1 MASPGKFA
9 ARVAMAAL
17 LEQVHAICREV
28 HRVSA
33 DDTDGVHDMRVA
45 SRRLR
50 AVLTEFKP
58 LFPAKPR
65 KAIAGRGRHITQLL
79 GRPRELDVDLKR
91 IKALRG
97 CLDPAL
103 QPACDRAAAAIAVR
117 RREAAPA
124 CAEAAR
130 LAADSRLNKEL
141 ARLSVGVRTDNP
153 QFVKRAP
160 ARLARRFD
168 LVTRHFDAWC
178 DSQQSAQRHQVRIA
192 LKKLRYACEAF
203 QPFYEAAMNDF
214 IAGLKEVQGY
224 LGTWNDARMLIQL
237 IHELPADVLGLE
249 ARSALTGM
257 IEADMDQHGAAFDE
271 GARTLFAPDQRAQ
284 IHSFLRT
291 ACR

>member
-17 LEQVHAICREV
+17 LEQVHAIHREV

-33 DDTDGVHDMRVA
+33 GDMDGVHDMRVA

-50 AVLTEFKP
+50 AVLTEFKS

-65 KAIAGRGRHITQLL
+65 KAIAGRGRHITRLL
-79 GRPRELDVDLKR
+79 GRPRELDVDLTR
-91 IKALRG
+91 IEALRG

-103 QPACDRAAAAIAVR
+103 QPACDRAAAAIAVL

-124 CAEAAR
+124 CAEAATLAGDNR
-130 LAADSRLNKEL
+130 LDKDL
-141 ARLSVGVRTDNP
+141 ARLSVGMRTNNP
-153 QFVKRAP
+153 QFVKQAP
-160 ARLARRFD
+160 VRLARRFD
-168 LVTRHFDAWC
+168 QVTRHFDAWC
-178 DSQQSAQRHQVRIA
+178 DSQQNAQRHQVRIA

-214 IAGLKEVQGY
+214 ITGLKQVQGC
-224 LGTWNDARMLIQL
+224 LGAWNDGRMLIEML
-237 IHELPADVLGLE
+237 HELPGDVLDPE
-249 ARSALTGM
+249 ARSALTG
-257 IEADMDQHGAAFDE
+257 IIAADMAQHGAAFDE
-271 GARTLFAPDQRAQ
+271 EARPLFAPDQRTQA
-284 IHSFLRT
+284 HSFLRT